1 MKDLE
6 LDALDLTDVISDQVR
21 TFASVHGRTK
31 KAIQIFG
38 SVGLQTQSSLFA
50 GNDAPLKAQLRRK
63 MRRRTLTVLAFESLV
78 SLLESVATSAMQI
91 VFDLVRWAWKTIDA
105 NSLLLGVLAVSVLMN
120 VIFSSTSTSDWW
132 KERKAGKFMARLGIG
147 PDLTMSKSVY
157 LHELR
162 TGMGPT
168 FPEGSKSQWYVL
180 LQVPSSNHL
189 ADLGSVEMPLTVSCI
204 LETNSFPP

>member
-1 MKDLE
+1 MI
-6 LDALDLTDVISDQVR
+6 TDQVR

-63 MRRRTLTVLAFESLV
+63 MRRRTLTALAFESLF
-78 SLLESVATSAMQI
+78 SLLESVATSAMQL
-91 VFDLVRWAWKTIDA
+91 VFDFLRWAWKTINA
-105 NSLLLGVLAVSVLMN
+105 NSILLGILAVSVLMN
-120 VIFSSTSTSDWW
+120 VIISSTGTSDWW
-132 KERKAGKFMARLGIG
+132 RERRAGNYMARLGIG

-162 TGMGPT
+162 TGMEPS
-168 FPEGSKSQWYVL
+168 FPESSNSQWYV
-180 LQVPSSNHL
+180 LQVPSSNDRT
-189 ADLGSVEMPLTVSCI
+189 DLNSVETPLIVSYI
-204 LETNSFPP
+204 LETKIPITSHDRYPP

>member
-1 MKDLE
+1 MI
-6 LDALDLTDVISDQVR
+6 TDQVR

-63 MRRRTLTVLAFESLV
+63 MRRRTLTSLAFESLV

-91 VFDLVRWAWKTIDA
+91 VFDFVRWAWKTIDA
-105 NSLLLGVLAVSVLMN
+105 NSLLLGFLAVSVLVN
-120 VIFSSTSTSDWW
+120 VIFSSTGTSDWW
-132 KERKAGKFMARLGIG
+132 RDRKAGKFMARLGVG
-147 PDLTMSKSVY
+147 PDLTMSKSIY

-162 TGMGPT
+162 SGMDPI
-168 FPEGSKSQWYVL
+168 FPEDNKSQWYIP
-180 LQVPSSNHL
+180 LQVPSSNDL
-189 ADLGSVEMPLTVSCI
+189 TDLGSVEMLLIVSCI
-204 LETNSFPP
+204 LETKIPVTTRNSCPP

>member
-6 LDALDLTDVISDQVR
+6 LDALDLADVITDQVR

-38 SVGLQTQSSLFA
+38 SVGLQTQISLFT

-63 MRRRTLTVLAFESLV
+63 MRRRTLTSLTFESLV

-91 VFDLVRWAWKTIDA
+91 VFDFVRWAWKAIDA
-105 NSLLLGVLAVSVLMN
+105 NSLLLVFLAVSVLTN
-120 VIFSSTSTSDWW
+120 VIFSSTGTSDWW
-132 KERKAGKFMARLGIG
+132 RDRKAGKFMARLGVG
-147 PDLTMSKSVY
+147 PDLTMSKSIY

-162 TGMGPT
+162 TGMDPT
-168 FPEGSKSQWYVL
+168 FPEDDKSQW
-180 LQVPSSNHL
+180 
-189 ADLGSVEMPLTVSCI
+189 
-204 LETNSFPP
+204 